1 MADFY
6 GADTEQLREQAGAC
20 LRGSGTLRDLIGSTS
35 ALVGS
40 VEWTGPDAD
49 AFRERWQSVVR
60 AQLTERADALRA
72 RADDLQAQAEEQ
84 DGASDGDGGSGGG
97 PFGFPMPFPFPL
109 PLPLPLPF
117 PVPGQTP
124 PWENPG
130 PFDRSNLPKGPQE
143 FYGDPG
149 YGTGNAAGNER
160 PVGSH
165 DAGGSH
171 WDGKEIENDRGYFD
185 GYANT
190 RASAGTNTTVDGYG
204 NTTHTAGARAGAEI
218 GYDEKLNLPFG
229 SSLTSQGRAGAE
241 AYGEAGVTYG
251 PDGVSAG
258 AGAGAGVYGDIT
270 DTLNLP
276 FGASES
282 VGMSGYAGAEAHA
295 NAYSHATR
303 NEDGDVNGWTLG
315 ADAGAFAGAKGDI
328 NVSATSPGGWA
339 SASASFGAEAGVSI
353 GGGAGAVVSTDQVG
367 FSVGGDIAEG
377 LGLEG
382 DLAFSV
388 SPNNIMNTFTPE
400 DYDVDDAIDDAQG
413 AFDSASSAVGDAVD
427 SITPW

>member
-276 FGASES
+276 FGASEA
-282 VGMSGYAGAEAHA
+282 VGIRRCGGACQRVLARHA
-295 NAYSHATR
+295 QRGRRCQRLDPGRGRRGIRRREGRHQR
-303 NEDGDVNGWTLG
+303 LGDVPRGM
-315 ADAGAFAGAKGDI
+315 
-328 NVSATSPGGWA
+328 
-339 SASASFGAEAGVSI
+339 
-353 GGGAGAVVSTDQVG
+353 
-367 FSVGGDIAEG
+367 G
-377 LGLEG
+377 LGLG
-382 DLAFSV
+382 IVRRRSRSV
-388 SPNNIMNTFTPE
+388 DRRRCGSRGL
-400 DYDVDDAIDDAQG
+400 DRSGRVQRRR
-413 AFDSASSAVGDAVD
+413 
-427 SITPW
+427 